1 MEEKIIAGAEGS
13 EKVMAGN
20 FIHDEIEADNASGR
34 YGNEV
39 ITRFPPE
46 PNGYL
51 HIGHAKSI
59 CLNFGTA
66 NKYKGQCNM
75 RFDDTNPSKEEEEFV
90 EPILEDVKWLGF
102 DWGKNLYYTSDYFHE
117 IYEAAVEL
125 ILKGK
130 AYICELNA
138 EEMRAH
144 RGSVGVPATSP
155 YRERPIEE
163 SLDIF
168 NRMKAGEFEEGR
180 YTLRAKID
188 LESPNFWMRD
198 PVIYRIQKS
207 DHNRTGD
214 EWCIYPMYDF
224 AHPISDSL
232 ENITHSICTLEFE
245 IHRPLY
251 DWVLENITCPTLS
264 RQIEFARLNLTH
276 TVMSKR
282 FLRKLVEE
290 GFVNGWDDPRMPTI
304 SGLRRRGYTP
314 ASIRDFCERIGVAK
328 ADSTVD
334 TALLEHCLREEL
346 NQTADRVMCVLD
358 PLKVVITN
366 FPEDLTEQLEIE
378 NNPQDE
384 TRGTRTLPF
393 SREIY
398 IERED
403 FKEEA
408 PRKYNRLK
416 PEGDVRLKAA
426 YIITCTDVIK
436 DENGEILEVHCTYDP
451 ETLSGRANAGKK
463 VKGTIHWIDA
473 KENVDAEVRLYDH
486 LFDAEDPYDVP
497 EGTDFTDNLS
507 DHSLT
512 VLPNAKMEKITVDFQ
527 DKFQFLRHGYFTVDK
542 DTSPEKMVFNR
553 ITSLKGSFKA

>member
-1 MEEKIIAGAEGS
+1 MEEKIIESS

-66 NKYKGQCNM
+66 AKYKGQCNM

-90 EPILEDVKWLGF
+90 DSIKEDVQWLGF
-102 DWGKNLYYTSDYFHE
+102 SWGENLFYASDYFPK
-117 IYEAAVEL
+117 IYAAACEL
-125 ILKGK
+125 IENGK

-138 EEMRAH
+138 DQMRAH
-144 RGSVGVPATSP
+144 RGSIGVPATSP
-155 YRERPIEE
+155 YRDRPIEE

-168 NRMKAGEFEEGR
+168 HRMRAGEFEEGR

-207 DHNRTGD
+207 THDRTGD

-251 DWVLENITCPTLS
+251 QWVLENITCPQQS

-290 GFVNGWDDPRMPTI
+290 NFVDGWDDPRMPTI

-507 DHSLT
+507 DHSLE
-512 VLPNAKMEKITVDFQ
+512 VLPNAKMEKITVDVQ

-542 DTSPEKMVFNR
+542 DTSAEKMVFNR
-553 ITSLKGSFKA
+553 ITSLKGSYKPQA